1 MSKMS
6 KAIAVLGVVAGLGVA
21 ALPLSSYAADNYSQS
36 AQAQVK
42 VEVGGAI
49 SITTDA
55 TDGVVDLGEMKIN
68 GVSTTKDLNVT
79 VSSNSEIGYDLTI
92 KSATTDTSLKTADGA
107 EIPADANIAAGTS
120 AWAYRLYEADGTTPA
135 AWTAITAAPV
145 NILSHTA
152 DAGNTGAMTGNTG
165 AMTGNTK
172 VNFGASASGTQ
183 AEGIYTGTVV
193 FTATVK

>member
-36 AQAQVK
+36 SQAQVK

-55 TDGVVDLGEMKIN
+55 TDGVVDLGQLKIN
-68 GVSTTKDLNVT
+68 GVSETKDLNVT

-92 KSATTDTSLKTADGA
+92 KSATTQTSLVSESGA
-107 EIPADANIAAGTS
+107 EIPANANVAAGTS
-120 AWAYRLYEADGTTPA
+120 AWAYRTYEADGTTA
-135 AWTAITAAPV
+135 QAWTAITPDPV

-152 DAGNTGAMTGNTG
+152 DAGNTGEMTGT
-165 AMTGNTK
+165 TK
-172 VNFGASASGTQ
+172 VNFGASASGSQ
-183 AEGIYTGTVV
+183 QEGVYTGTVV

>member
-55 TDGVVDLGEMKIN
+55 TDGVVDLGQMKIN
-68 GVSTTKDLNVT
+68 GVSTTKDLEVT

-92 KSATTDTSLKTADGA
+92 KSATNETSLKTADGA
-107 EIPADANIAAGTS
+107 EIPADVNVAAGTS
-120 AWAYRLYEADGTTPA
+120 AWAYRLYDTDGTTPK

-152 DAGNTGAMTGNTG
+152 DAGNTGAMTG
-165 AMTGNTK
+165 ATK